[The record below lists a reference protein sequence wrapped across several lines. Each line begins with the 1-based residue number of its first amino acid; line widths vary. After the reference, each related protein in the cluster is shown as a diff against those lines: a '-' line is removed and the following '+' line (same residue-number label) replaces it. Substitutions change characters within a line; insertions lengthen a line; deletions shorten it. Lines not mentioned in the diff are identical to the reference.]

1 MLPKCKAAYE
11 VANYRK
17 NSTVVED
24 ALDMRFGTTEIA
36 DAETNNGIK
45 GGKYN
50 MQRKGCDCK
59 KRQEIQ
65 SKRYSRITYGC
76 IFKRRYK
83 MCS

>member
-1 MLPKCKAAYE
+1 MQL
-11 VANYRK
+11 
-17 NSTVVED
+17 
-24 ALDMRFGTTEIA
+24 GTTENA

-45 GGKYN
+45 DGKYN

-76 IFKRRYK
+76 IPERSYR
-83 MCS
+83 MCSSLAFTRGGAIDQLNVIF